1 MRLAALGLLHETNTF
16 SPNPTGIEQF
26 PLMPVGADQSS
37 IVGIITGQQLWNVH
51 AGAKT
56 TLAGYHAADSLAG
69 VDVVP
74 LVFATSPPAGTITA
88 EAFEAIWGHMA
99 RALDQ
104 QGPFDGVL
112 MAQHGA
118 SVAEGFLDADA
129 EMIRR
134 VRAAVG
140 PRVPIGVVHDT
151 HGNISPAQLEPAT
164 VTLLWQTNPHVDCR
178 ERGLRTA
185 ELIAQTVRG
194 EIRPVQAIEK
204 PPLALNILVQGTSM
218 EPMRTFLAAARAL
231 EEELGI
237 LSAGIGE
244 GFPYADVPHLGMAFV
259 AISDGD
265 EAKARAGARR
275 LADLAWELRAQCDA
289 QATPPDQ
296 AIREALARPDPRPVV
311 LLDVG
316 DNVGAG
322 TPGDATV
329 LLEAL
334 LRNRVRSFLVSLFDP
349 AAVRASAAAGQGA
362 HVDLSVGGKTDRLH
376 GDPVRI
382 SGTVRSIADNQWED
396 RKASGGWVAFDAGPS
411 TLIDLDDGGSVL
423 LTTNAVP
430 AAGAGQYAAN
440 GVDAASYRIITSKAV
455 YSTRDGYPM
464 AQGFIEVDTPGL
476 AASNLAHFDYRHRP
490 RPLFPL
496 EPNAAYPAAG
506 RTP

>member
-16 SPNPTGIEQF
+16 NPRITGLDRF
-26 PLMPVGADQSS
+26 PLMPVGEDQSS
-37 IVGIITGQQLWNVH
+37 ILGVITGRQLWHVH

-56 TLAGYHAADSLAG
+56 TVAGFHAADSLPG

-74 LVFATSPPAGTITA
+74 LVFATTPPSGTITA
-88 EAFEAIWGHMA
+88 EAFEAIWGHLA
-99 RALDQ
+99 AALDRE
-104 QGPFDGVL
+104 GPFDGVL

-118 SVAEGFLDADA
+118 SVSEAVLDADA

-134 VRAAVG
+134 VRRAVG

-178 ERGLRTA
+178 EQALACA
-185 ELIAQTVRG
+185 ELVVRTIRG
-194 EIRPVQAIEK
+194 EISPVQAIEK
-204 PPLALNILVQGTSM
+204 PPLALNILVQGTAM

-231 EEELGI
+231 EAEPGI

-244 GFPYADVPHLGMAFV
+244 GFPYADVPHLGMAFL

-265 EAKARAGARR
+265 PDLARRGARR
-275 LADLAWELRAQCDA
+275 LADLAWEMREQCDA
-289 QATPPDQ
+289 RAVPPDD
-296 AIREALARPDPRPVV
+296 AIRQALALPDPRPVV

-329 LLEAL
+329 LLDAL
-334 LRNRVRSFLVSLFDP
+334 IRSRTPSFLAQLFDP
-349 AAVRASAAAGQGA
+349 AAVQATARVGGR
-362 HVDLSVGGKTDRLH
+362 VDLEVGGKTDDLH
-376 GDPVRI
+376 GAPVRI
-382 SGTVRSIADNQWED
+382 TGVTRAAGETRWED
-396 RKASGGWVAFDAGPS
+396 RKASGGWVAFDAGFS
-411 TLIDLDDGGSVL
+411 TLVDLDGGGTVL
-423 LTTNAVP
+423 LTTESVP
-430 AAGAGQYAAN
+430 AAGAGMYAAL
-440 GVDAASYRIITSKAV
+440 GVDAADHKLISSKAV

-464 AQGFIEVDTPGL
+464 AQRFIEVDTPGL
-476 AASNLAHFDYRHRP
+476 AASNMARFTYRHRP

-496 EPNAAYPAAG
+496 ERDATYD
-506 RTP
+506 

>member
-16 SPNPTGIEQF
+16 SPNPTGLDRF

-56 TLAGYHAADSLAG
+56 TLAGYHAGDSLPG

-74 LVFATSPPAGTITA
+74 LVFATAPPGGTITA
-88 EAFEAIWGHMA
+88 EAFEAIWGHME
-99 RALDQ
+99 RALDRD
-104 QGPFDGVL
+104 GPFDGIL

-140 PRVPIGVVHDT
+140 PHVPIGVVHDT
-151 HGNISPAQLEPAT
+151 HGNISPAQLAPAT

-185 ELIAQTVRG
+185 ELIAATVRG
-194 EIRPVQAIEK
+194 EISPVQAIEK
-204 PPLALNILVQGTSM
+204 PPIALNILVQGTAM

-231 EEELGI
+231 EDEPGI

-244 GFPYADVPHLGMAFV
+244 GFPYADVPHMGMAFI

-265 EAKARAGARR
+265 PEAARRGARR
-275 LADLAWELRAQCDA
+275 LADLAWEMREQCH
-289 QATPPDQ
+289 ATAPLPDE
-296 AIREALARPDPRPVV
+296 AIARALALPDPRPVV

-334 LRNRVRSFLVSLFDP
+334 IRNRVPSFLVSLFDP
-349 AAVRASAAAGQGA
+349 AAVQATKTVGGR
-362 HVDLSVGGKTDRLH
+362 VDLDVGGRTDKLH
-376 GDPVRI
+376 GSPVRI
-382 SGTVRSIADNQWED
+382 RGTVRSVAENRWED
-396 RKASGGWVAFDAGPS
+396 RRASGGWVAFDAGLS
-411 TLIDLDDGGSVL
+411 TLVDLDGGGSVL
-423 LTTNAVP
+423 LTTEAVP
-430 AAGAGQYAAN
+430 AAGAGQYTAN
-440 GVDAASYRIITSKAV
+440 GADPSTYRIITSKAV

-476 AASNLAHFDYRHRP
+476 AASNLSRFDYRHRP

-496 EPNAAYPAAG
+496 ERDAIYPAKPG
-506 RTP
+506 